1 MNNKNKIIKKWKF
14 KMKKIIEEDI
24 KKIIIKSII
33 KGKSLI
39 QKRIILTINIK
50 IRISHF
56 KTLIIL

>member
-14 KMKKIIEEDI
+14 KIKKIIEEDI